1 QSIQADLKEQIDVSV
16 EDINSLL
23 RQINNVNEQI
33 QKIEPHGMLAND
45 LYDERDR
52 LIDQL
57 SEHMNIKVDYTPSS
71 ESALD
76 IAEGLVSIEILDSR
90 GNSIGENEDKV
101 FLLDATN
108 PESFSDEVLEVNY
121 NEDTDLLSC
130 IAKCI
135 INIDLYKIEITGS
148 FITLIDSF
156 GYMDGDAK
164 KGDYPEILAELDNMA
179 QALADAFNEVHKDGA
194 GLDTDADGNPIK
206 S

>member
-1 QSIQADLKEQIDVSV
+1 LALAETFNHLSKSLQSIQADLKEQIDVSV

-108 PESFSDEVLEVNY
+108 PES
-121 NEDTDLLSC
+121 
-130 IAKCI
+130 
-135 INIDLYKIEITGS
+135 
-148 FITLIDSF
+148 
-156 GYMDGDAK
+156 
-164 KGDYPEILAELDNMA
+164 
-179 QALADAFNEVHKDGA
+179 
-194 GLDTDADGNPIK
+194 
-206 S
+206 